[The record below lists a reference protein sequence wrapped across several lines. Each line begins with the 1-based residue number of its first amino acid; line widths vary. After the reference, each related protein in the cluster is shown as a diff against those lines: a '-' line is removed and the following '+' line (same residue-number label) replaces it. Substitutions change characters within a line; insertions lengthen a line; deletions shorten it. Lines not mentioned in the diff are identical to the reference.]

1 MLQSELLALEDC
13 VEEIIRRTQ
22 IFNNRE
28 LILWA
33 DLTRVFLEKLS
44 AGWGRE
50 FEEIES
56 EQGLSFST
64 FQDAEMKQITEGS

>member
-33 DLTRVFLEKLS
+33 DLTHVFLEKLF
-44 AGWGRE
+44 AGLARE
-50 FEEIES
+50 FGEIGNV
-56 EQGLSFST
+56 QGLSFST
-64 FQDAEMKQITEGS
+64 FQDAEMKLITEGS